1 MIEWRFVQCVMRAS
15 ASASGGEGA
24 LGRREKVR
32 EGEMEKFAFTYFTKT
47 YTGARVH
54 FGVYIYIYHM
64 IHVCVHTY
72 TFVYYRHRRTPPA
85 SVHRPFL
92 SSNLAV
98 IQYNIYSS
106 RDFHNLSTF
115 FFSAL
120 YTYYVYYNITNSV
133 PIGARQLLYTMNN
146 DERLPRSLCLRNVS
160 NAEPEGRK
168 PWGVSYV

>member
-1 MIEWRFVQCVMRAS
+1 MYAYIPIRSYIIDTEELRLHPSTARF
-15 ASASGGEGA
+15 
-24 LGRREKVR
+24 
-32 EGEMEKFAFTYFTKT
+32 F
-47 YTGARVH
+47 
-54 FGVYIYIYHM
+54 
-64 IHVCVHTY
+64 
-72 TFVYYRHRRTPPA
+72 RH
-85 SVHRPFL
+85 
-92 SSNLAV
+92 NLAV

-115 FFSAL
+115 FFPAL
-120 YTYYVYYNITNSV
+120 YTYYVVYYNITNSV